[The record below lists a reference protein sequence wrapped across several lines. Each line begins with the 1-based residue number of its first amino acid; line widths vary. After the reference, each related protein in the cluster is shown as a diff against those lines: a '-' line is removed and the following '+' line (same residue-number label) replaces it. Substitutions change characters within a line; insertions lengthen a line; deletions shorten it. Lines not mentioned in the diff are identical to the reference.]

1 MSCDICGG
9 TSASRASSQ
18 TPFFFQN
25 FLTRSVS
32 FAYTGAQI
40 HALALAAS
48 APGAA
53 FPACVKVAEID
64 LQCNAGLISVNMS
77 SSITN
82 YVAGST
88 CATYLALENGVVC
101 DVNGMSRQ
109 FLSHMSGQ
117 NSIAGLPASTSRST
131 SIQMGQNSYYSVNS
145 GQKIVIYASAP
156 NDAST
161 LLSGIATVFYITR

>member
-1 MSCDICGG
+1 MSCDIFGG
-9 TSASRASSQ
+9 SSARATSQ

-32 FAYTGAQI
+32 FSFTGAQI
-40 HALALAAS
+40 NTLAG
-48 APGAA
+48 APGAV
-53 FPACVKVAEID
+53 FPKCVVVAEMD
-64 LQCNAGLISVNMS
+64 LQANVGLISVNMS

-82 YVAGST
+82 YVAAST
-88 CATYLALENGVVC
+88 CAVYIALENGQVC
-101 DVNGMSRQ
+101 DVNGMTRQ

-117 NSIAGLPASTSRST
+117 NSIAGLPSSTSRST

-156 NDAST
+156 NDAT
-161 LLSGIATVFYITR
+161 VLLSGIATVFYIPR

>member
-1 MSCDICGG
+1 MACDIFGG
-9 TSASRASSQ
+9 SSARATNQ

-32 FAYTGAQI
+32 FSYTGAQI
-40 HALALAAS
+40 NALA
-48 APGAA
+48 GATGA
-53 FPACVKVAEID
+53 VFPKCVVVAEID
-64 LQCNAGLISVNMS
+64 LQANVGLISVNMS
-77 SSITN
+77 STITN
-82 YVAGST
+82 YMAAST
-88 CATYLALENGVVC
+88 CALYIALENGNVC

-145 GQKIVIYASAP
+145 GQKIVLYASAP
-156 NDAST
+156 NDANT
-161 LLSGIATVFYITR
+161 LLSGVGTVFYIPR